1 MSEPLAY
8 LLTWT
13 CYGTWLHGDTR
24 GSVDAEHNTPG
35 APLAPPNP
43 RRQSISEKKMRRD
56 ACRLSDT
63 ARLIVSEII
72 VDHCELRGWTLHAAN
87 VRSNHVHVVVS
98 CDVAPASALS
108 QLKAWATRRLRE
120 NGHRGADEPVWAE
133 GGSRRYLWT
142 RESLHRAIDYVGEY
156 QGDGVATGDTLD

>member
-13 CYGTWLHGDTR
+13 CYGTWLHGDPR
-24 GSVDAEHNTPG
+24 GSVDAEHNAPG

-43 RRQSISEKKMRRD
+43 HRQAVRKTQMRCS
-56 ACRLSDT
+56 AYRLSEA
-63 ARLIVSEII
+63 ARRIVSNTI
-72 VDHCELRGWTLHAAN
+72 VDHSELRGWTLHAVS

-98 CDVAPASALS
+98 CDVPPTSAMS

-120 NGHRGADEPVWAE
+120 KGHSGVDGLAWAE

-142 RESLHRAIDYVGEY
+142 RESLYRAVEYVGEY
-156 QGDGVATGDTLD
+156 QGG